1 MSYIRAEDVLPKEL
15 IETIQQ
21 YVDGKAIYIPSK
33 QKKAW
38 GSDTNTRSDLS
49 ERNRQIYEAF
59 QAGET
64 VEALAEMN
72 ALTIKSVQRIIRR
85 MKGVYSSVMRMLS
98 TVMP

>member
-1 MSYIRAEDVLPKEL
+1 MSYIRAEDVLPKKL

-38 GSDTNTRSDLS
+38 GSDTNTRSDLL
-49 ERNRQIYEAF
+49 ERNRQIYKAF

-64 VEALAEMN
+64 VETLAKMHS
-72 ALTIKSVQRIIRR
+72 LTMKSVQRIIRK
-85 MKGVYSSVMRMLS
+85 MKGSEANRGS
-98 TVMP
+98 

>member
-1 MSYIRAEDVLPKEL
+1 MSYIRAEDVLPKKL

-38 GSDTNTRSDLS
+38 GSGTTTRSDLS
-49 ERNRQIYEAF
+49 ERNRQIFAAF

-64 VEALAEMN
+64 VEKLAQ
-72 ALTIKSVQRIIRR
+72 AHSLTIKSVQRILRG
-85 MKGVYSSVMRMLS
+85 MKESEAKRG
-98 TVMP
+98 T

>member
-49 ERNRQIYEAF
+49 ERNRRIFAAF
-59 QAGET
+59 QAGGT
-64 VEALAEMN
+64 VEALAKMHS
-72 ALTIKSVQRIIRR
+72 LTVKSVQRIIR
-85 MKGVYSSVMRMLS
+85 KMRGSEALRGS
-98 TVMP
+98 

>member
-1 MSYIRAEDVLPKEL
+1 MSYIRAEDVLPKKL

-38 GSDTNTRSDLS
+38 GSDTNTRSDLL

-64 VEALAEMN
+64 VETLAKMHS
-72 ALTIKSVQRIIRR
+72 LTTKSVQRIIRKT
-85 MKGVYSSVMRMLS
+85 KGSEAKRGL
-98 TVMP
+98 

>member
-1 MSYIRAEDVLPKEL
+1 MSYIKAEDVLPKHL

-38 GSDTNTRSDLS
+38 GSDTNTRSDLL

-64 VEALAEMN
+64 VETLAKMHS
-72 ALTIKSVQRIIRR
+72 LTTKSVQRIIRK
-85 MKGVYSSVMRMLS
+85 MKGSEANRGS
-98 TVMP
+98 